1 MTSFEMAQCTVS
13 PLMNADYYRF
23 LRRYLKPYSGK
34 MILLGLLLFGTIGLQ
49 LVNPQI
55 LRYFIDSTQAGG
67 TLEPL
72 LWAAGLFLGIA
83 IMQQFVAVGA
93 TYFSEQIAGLATN
106 TLRFDLVTHC
116 LQLDMAFHNEH
127 SPGEMIE
134 RVDGDVTVLANF
146 FSQFIIQIIGQ
157 SLLIVGILTVVWLEH
172 WQIGLG
178 MTLFVLFALGVLH
191 LSRDLATPHW
201 GKAREISAKLYGFL
215 EERIQ
220 GVADIHS
227 NGAIGYVMHNF
238 YRIIRE
244 QLQVE
249 RRAGLMSG
257 VVQNT
262 VTGLFVIGNALIFAL
277 GAYFLQRETIT
288 LGTVYLLFQYSTIL
302 MLPLI
307 LLTHEIQDLQRAK
320 ASLQRVQSLFNR
332 TSKISATSNQLLA
345 AGALAIDADDLSFG
359 YNEAE
364 LVLKQLSFQVAP
376 KRVLGL
382 LGRTGSGKTTLSRLL
397 FRLYEPSAGKLAIND
412 IDIRQLEPQALRQRI
427 GLVTQDVQLFHASV
441 RDNLT
446 LFQGNI
452 PDPVIRQAIDE
463 LGLSAWYAG
472 LPAGLDTIIGAA
484 GQGLSEGEAQLL
496 AFVRVFL
503 KDPDLIIL
511 DEASSRLDPAT
522 EQLIEKAVTQLLDQ
536 RTGIIIAHRLNT
548 LARVD
553 DIMILEEG
561 RIREYGPR
569 AMLAQDQTS
578 YFAQLLQ
585 TGLQE
590 VLT

>member
-1 MTSFEMAQCTVS
+1 MTSFEMGQCTVS

-23 LRRYLKPYSGK
+23 LSRYLKPYPGK
-34 MILLGLLLFGTIGLQ
+34 MILLGLLLLGTIGLQ

-55 LRYFIDSTQAGG
+55 LRYFIDSTQAGS

-83 IMQQFVAVGA
+83 IVQQFVAVGA

-146 FSQFIIQIIGQ
+146 FSQFIVQIIGQ
-157 SLLIVGILTVVWLEH
+157 GLLILGIMTIVWLEH

-178 MTLFVLFALGVLH
+178 MTLFVLFAVGILH

-201 GKAREISAKLYGFL
+201 GKTRAISAKLYGFL

-227 NGAIGYVMHNF
+227 NGAIGYVMRNF
-238 YRIIRE
+238 YQISRE

-288 LGTVYLLFQYSTIL
+288 LGTVYLLFQYATIL

-364 LVLKQLSFQVAP
+364 LVLKQLSFQLAP

-397 FRLYEPSAGKLAIND
+397 FRLYEPSAGKLAINH

-536 RTGIIIAHRLNT
+536 RTGIIIAHRLHT

-569 AMLAQDQTS
+569 ATLAQDQTS

>member
-1 MTSFEMAQCTVS
+1 
-13 PLMNADYYRF
+13 
-23 LRRYLKPYSGK
+23 
-34 MILLGLLLFGTIGLQ
+34 
-49 LVNPQI
+49 
-55 LRYFIDSTQAGG
+55 
-67 TLEPL
+67 
-72 LWAAGLFLGIA
+72 
-83 IMQQFVAVGA
+83 
-93 TYFSEQIAGLATN
+93 
-106 TLRFDLVTHC
+106 
-116 LQLDMAFHNEH
+116 
-127 SPGEMIE
+127 
-134 RVDGDVTVLANF
+134 
-146 FSQFIIQIIGQ
+146 
-157 SLLIVGILTVVWLEH
+157 
-172 WQIGLG
+172 
-178 MTLFVLFALGVLH
+178 
-191 LSRDLATPHW
+191 
-201 GKAREISAKLYGFL
+201 
-215 EERIQ
+215 
-220 GVADIHS
+220 
-227 NGAIGYVMHNF
+227 
-238 YRIIRE
+238 
-244 QLQVE
+244 
-249 RRAGLMSG
+249 MSG

-288 LGTVYLLFQYSTIL
+288 LGTVYLLFQYSSIL

-307 LLTHEIQDLQRAK
+307 LLTREIQDLQRAK
-320 ASLQRVQSLFNR
+320 ASLQRLQSLFDR
-332 TSKISATSNQLLA
+332 TSKIGATSNQLLA
-345 AGALAIDADDLSFG
+345 EGAMAIEADDLSFG

-364 LVLKQLSFQVAP
+364 PVLKQISFHLAP

-382 LGRTGSGKTTLSRLL
+382 LGRTGSGKTTLARLL
-397 FRLYEPSAGKLAIND
+397 FRLYDLDAGKLAINH
-412 IDIRQLEPQALRQRI
+412 IDIRQLKPQALRQRI

-452 PDPVIRQAIDE
+452 PDPVILQAIDALK
-463 LGLSAWYAG
+463 LGAWYAG
-472 LPAGLDTIIGAA
+472 LAQGLDTILGAQ
-484 GQGLSEGEAQLL
+484 GQGLSEGEAQLF

-553 DIMILEEG
+553 DIMILEDG

-569 AMLAQDQTS
+569 ATLAQDQTS